1 MTATVVAL
9 KRQPERHLRDAVEAF
24 LDRPSKL
31 APSTRRVYRQCLNRL
46 VADLGD
52 DLPIE
57 GVTLE
62 DLERHLSDFY
72 SSDDVTS
79 ATYNRNVATIT
90 SLFTWAT
97 HRSWVA
103 ASPAIALE
111 RRTQR
116 RTRQQE
122 AQGRVIAPAQLA
134 AWIADPAVALR
145 ERLLWQSLYDTAAR
159 ASEILNLDMPNRTA
173 VVIGKGGDAERVYW
187 TSATARLLPHYLA
200 GRTVGP
206 VFLATRLRPPARAA
220 ASADTDPESGLPRLS
235 YRRAAQLFRDH
246 TGRTLHALRHSKLTH
261 LAEAGED
268 VTIIRGISRYASLRS
283 LERYVNPSE
292 DALRAAVDRHD
303 PNRRRA

>member
-1 MTATVVAL
+1 MIDTNLADAATSAKSIL
-9 KRQPERHLRDAVEAF
+9 F
-24 LDRPSKL
+24 
-31 APSTRRVYRQCLNRL
+31 
-46 VADLGD
+46 GD

-97 HRSWVA
+97 HRSWAA

-159 ASEILNLDMPNRTA
+159 A
-173 VVIGKGGDAERVYW
+173 
-187 TSATARLLPHYLA
+187 
-200 GRTVGP
+200 
-206 VFLATRLRPPARAA
+206 
-220 ASADTDPESGLPRLS
+220 
-235 YRRAAQLFRDH
+235 
-246 TGRTLHALRHSKLTH
+246 
-261 LAEAGED
+261 
-268 VTIIRGISRYASLRS
+268 
-283 LERYVNPSE
+283 
-292 DALRAAVDRHD
+292 
-303 PNRRRA
+303 RRRASTSTSKTSTCPTAPQS